1 MSPDPHCF
9 EQRVAVVTGAAQ
21 GIGLAVARS
30 LARQGARVAMM
41 DVQAEPLARE
51 AQALARLGLSVRPW
65 VLDVRDAACVARS
78 VDEVMAHW
86 GGIDILVNVA
96 GVLHAQPALSTTDEA
111 WAHTF
116 AVNAQGVF
124 RMCRAVAGHMVPR
137 RRGVLITVGSN
148 AATTPRM
155 HMAAYAASKAASA
168 QFMRCLGLELAQ
180 YGIRCNVVSPG
191 STDTAMQHALWTD
204 PEMGPARVIAG
215 DLSQHRLG
223 IPLGR
228 IAQAQDI
235 ADAVCFLASDA
246 ARHITLHDLRVDGGA
261 TLDA

>member
-1 MSPDPHCF
+1 MTKRFD
-9 EQRVAVVTGAAQ
+9 EQVAIVTGAAQ
-21 GIGLAVARS
+21 GIGLAVAAS
-30 LARQGARVAMM
+30 LARQGAHVAMM
-41 DVQAEPLARE
+41 DVQAEPLARQT
-51 AQALARLGLSVRPW
+51 QALAAQGLSVRPW
-65 VLDVRDAACVARS
+65 VLDVQDAACVNRG
-78 VDEVMAHW
+78 VNEVMAHW
-86 GGIDILVNVA
+86 GRIDILVNVA
-96 GVLHAQPALSTTDEA
+96 GVLHAQPALATTDDA

-116 AVNAQGVF
+116 AVNTHGVF
-124 RMCRAVAGHMVPR
+124 RMSRAVAEKMVPR
-137 RRGVLITVGSN
+137 RRGVLVTVGSN
-148 AATTPRM
+148 AASAPRVN
-155 HMAAYAASKAASA
+155 MAAYAASKAASA

-180 YGIRCNVVSPG
+180 HGIRCNVVSPG
-191 STDTAMQHALWTD
+191 STDTAMQQALWTD
-204 PEMGPARVIAG
+204 ARQGHARVIAG